1 MSDSICDLILFWPHG
16 SIYANKTTIK
26 HPWGL
31 SIMVLFVLSS
41 GHGCIIRVMR
51 TGATTAVMQSVSLSN
66 WRKSKSASVG
76 VRGNG
81 GTQHWSSHYESLSAV
96 SFISVSQGKNY
107 RGQFYSAQS
116 TFKKSPGRT
125 RQKSLATAGTML
137 TKPGAHNRS
146 LYLMEKNESSWV
158 VLG

>member
-41 GHGCIIRVMR
+41 CHACIIRVMR

-66 WRKSKSASVG
+66 
-76 VRGNG
+76 
-81 GTQHWSSHYESLSAV
+81 
-96 SFISVSQGKNY
+96 
-107 RGQFYSAQS
+107 
-116 TFKKSPGRT
+116 
-125 RQKSLATAGTML
+125 
-137 TKPGAHNRS
+137 
-146 LYLMEKNESSWV
+146 
-158 VLG
+158 